1 MTQRSRLPLDIYSNA
16 LRTLESEPGPMT
28 PEKAEL
34 LRFLR
39 ERVADYETTQRV
51 LSAPGHAPNKR
62 P

>member
-28 PEKAEL
+28 PEKADL

-39 ERVADYETTQRV
+39 ERIAEYEITQRI
-51 LSAPGHAPNKR
+51 LSQPGHPPNKR